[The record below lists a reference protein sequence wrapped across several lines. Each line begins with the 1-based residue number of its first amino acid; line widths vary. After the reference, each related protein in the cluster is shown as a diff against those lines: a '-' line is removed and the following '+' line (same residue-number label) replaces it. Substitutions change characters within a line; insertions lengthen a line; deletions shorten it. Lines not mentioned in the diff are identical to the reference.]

1 MAASSCLVPRWC
13 LFLNIPWV
21 SIVLTKHEVIL
32 TIYIYLS
39 SNSKK
44 YPLSTHTYSHWP
56 KLCDVYIYIVKII
69 RPKIW
74 WTYMYIYNTHQ
85 IWSYQPR
92 IAPSQKV
99 HPVFGG
105 PFLGQLQWAHPIP
118 GTSRRPS
125 SPLGTAASSEDRV
138 GWGCFTVKFG
148 KAKAGYY
155 PWFNGI

>member
-56 KLCDVYIYIVKII
+56 KLCDAYIYIVKII

-74 WTYMYIYNTHQ
+74 WTYM
-85 IWSYQPR
+85 PL
-92 IAPSQKV
+92 PLV

-105 PFLGQLQWAHPIP
+105 PFLGPTSQLQWARPIP
-118 GTSRRPS
+118 LTSRRPS
-125 SPLGTAASSEDRV
+125 SPLGTAASSEVDRV
-138 GWGCFTVKFG
+138 GRPRWLGKMLKPVKFG